1 MVPHNSRLAS
11 LAELDARIAQAE
23 AVAARHARLV
33 AQVEEG
39 SDEARRASGFLR
51 VAQER
56 LGQLVRSRDVLLG
69 DDEGVEQFEA
79 AEVEERQSTPP
90 PT

>member
-33 AQVEEG
+33 ALVEKG

-69 DDEGVEQFEA
+69 DDEGVEDLEI
-79 AEVEERQSTPP
+79 AEVGGRRAASA
-90 PT
+90 